1 MSFIKFK
8 PIASYF
14 NFYNQISE
22 ADLNKRDLTFI
33 SQNESFKYGFKS
45 SRDLIVFTDKRV
57 ILIDKKGLRAFRKTI
72 TYVGYDSISSY
83 SMTIHNLDTKFEF
96 VLNSSHSMNINFFKP
111 IPLDVMY
118 DLNNY
123 ISSILIKESNL

>member
-22 ADLNKRDLTFI
+22 VDLSKNDLILINENETFKYAFKSTRDLVI
-33 SQNESFKYGFKS
+33 
-45 SRDLIVFTDKRV
+45 FTDKRV
-57 ILIDKKGLRAFRKTI
+57 VLIDKKGFRAFRKTI
-72 TYVGYDSISSY
+72 TYMPYEAISSY
-83 SMTIHNLDTKFEF
+83 SMSIHNLDTTFEF
-96 VLNSSHSMNINFFKP
+96 VLNSSHSMNMNFFKP

-118 DLNNY
+118 DINIF
-123 ISSILIKESNL
+123 ISSFMIKY